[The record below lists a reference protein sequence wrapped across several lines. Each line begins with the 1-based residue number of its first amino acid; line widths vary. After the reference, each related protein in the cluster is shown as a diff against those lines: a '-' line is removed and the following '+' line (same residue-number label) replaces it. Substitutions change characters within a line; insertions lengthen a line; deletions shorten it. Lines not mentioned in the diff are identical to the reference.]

1 MRPLNF
7 GKLLEKLD
15 EWPKIRPN
23 ADQAG
28 SADPVSDELEIR
40 DENGKTNNPAALTAT
55 AYAERSENRVR

>member
-40 DENGKTNNPAALTAT
+40 GENGKTNNPAALTA
-55 AYAERSENRVR
+55 AA